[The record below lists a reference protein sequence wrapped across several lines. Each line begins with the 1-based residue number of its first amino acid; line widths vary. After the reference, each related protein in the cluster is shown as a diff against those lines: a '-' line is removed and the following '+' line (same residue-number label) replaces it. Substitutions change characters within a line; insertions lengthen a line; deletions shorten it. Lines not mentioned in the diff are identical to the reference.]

1 MPIQD
6 EHWCERMINGDLSI
20 NETKRLK
27 EWKFNEENFFIEPPP
42 DEDEMDNGIQI
53 TEEDDKC
60 LNLQKLFLFHN
71 KPLSKE
77 ENEYPLAYAMVTHKS
92 VIQTMTMVSSVY
104 QPQNAYCIVVDDK
117 SSDDFLKKIQMLA
130 DCFPNIFVLVNFM
143 GFSKMGGASELRGAE
158 RRFKMENVG
167 TIEWCKFG
175 VVRAVFT
182 CLKHLT
188 EKNHNWRYLQYLS
201 GVDLPLKTNLEMVR
215 IFKQLNG
222 TINADVLPFERYRV
236 RLIKGSI
243 KSPLTLWKSS
253 LSALIS
259 REAADAMVKSD
270 KVKDLLNYLQYTW
283 CSDESLWATI
293 AGNPEELKIPG
304 GFDAKFFYYSLLRES
319 ERCITT
325 QKSTFKSLEQK
336 QQKNNKTTIKTPLSP
351 FTNSFQLSSF
361 YISRYQIWNQKRY
374 KHPITRT
381 GKQLAR
387 CYGKFVK
394 ESCVFGVDDMPN
406 LIRRPELVAH
416 KMYMD
421 FEPAAYFCLWKK
433 VRERALDWREQKKF
447 NAQVYSQLPSVR
459 IARGDPEEQIQ
470 YFFDDICHL
479 SISG

>member
-27 EWKFNEENFFIEPPP
+27 EWKFNEENFYVEPPP
-42 DEDEMDNGIQI
+42 DEDEMDEGIEI

-77 ENEYPLAYAMVTHKS
+77 ESQYPLAYAMVTHKS

-130 DCFPNIFVLVNFM
+130 DCFPNIFVL
-143 GFSKMGGASELRGAE
+143 
-158 RRFKMENVG
+158 NVG

-236 RLIKGSI
+236 RLLKGSI
-243 KSPLTLWKSS
+243 KPPLTLWKSS

-259 REAADAMVKSD
+259 REAADVMVKSD
-270 KVKDLLNYLQYTW
+270 KVKNLLNYLQYTW

-325 QKSTFKSLEQK
+325 QKSTFKSLEQQ
-336 QQKNNKTTIKTPLSP
+336 QQKNNKTSIKTPLPP

-421 FEPAAYFCLWKK
+421 FEPAGK
-433 VRERALDWREQKKF
+433 
-447 NAQVYSQLPSVR
+447 
-459 IARGDPEEQIQ
+459 
-470 YFFDDICHL
+470 
-479 SISG
+479 

>member
-1 MPIQD
+1 MFSIPIRQLFCSICLLLILIIAIFYLFKIDQIEENNIKRFSSRVTPKELIEEELDERNNKLRNELNQTIYNLVEGMPIED
-6 EHWCERMINGDLSI
+6 EHWCERMINGDLNI

-27 EWKFNEENFFIEPPP
+27 EWKFNEENFIVDPPP
-42 DEDEMDNGIQI
+42 DEDELNERIEI
-53 TEEDDKC
+53 TKEDDKC

-71 KPLSKE
+71 KPLSE
-77 ENEYPLAYAMVTHKS
+77 EEKQYPLAYAMVTHKS

-117 SSDDFLKKIQMLA
+117 SSDSFLKQIQMLA
-130 DCFPNIFVLVNFM
+130 DCFDNIFVLVMREIKKWVGQLDFLLFN
-143 GFSKMGGASELRGAE
+143 K
-158 RRFKMENVG
+158 NVG
-167 TIEWCKFG
+167 TIQWCKYG

-188 EKNHNWRYLQYLS
+188 EKTHNWRYLQ
-201 GVDLPLKTNLEMVR
+201 MVR

-222 TINADVLPFERYRV
+222 TINADVLPFENYRV
-236 RLIKGSI
+236 RLTHNSI
-243 KSPLTLWKSS
+243 EPPLTLWKSS

-259 REAADAMVKSD
+259 REAANIMVKSD
-270 KVKDLLNYLQYTW
+270 KVKELLNYLQYTW

-304 GFDAKFFYYSLLRES
+304 GFDARSLYNNLIREAD
-319 ERCITT
+319 RCITT
-325 QKSTFKSLEQK
+325 QKSTLKSQHKK
-336 QQKNNKTTIKTPLSP
+336 QNNNNITAKTPISP
-351 FTNSFQLSSF
+351 FTNSFKLSSF

-381 GKQLAR
+381 GKQFAK
-387 CYGKFVK
+387 CNGKFVK

-421 FEPAAYFCLWKK
+421 FEPAGK
-433 VRERALDWREQKKF
+433 
-447 NAQVYSQLPSVR
+447 
-459 IARGDPEEQIQ
+459 
-470 YFFDDICHL
+470 
-479 SISG
+479 

>member
-27 EWKFNEENFFIEPPP
+27 EWKFNEENFYVEPPP
-42 DEDEMDNGIQI
+42 DEDEMDEGIEI

-130 DCFPNIFVLVNFM
+130 DCFPNIFVL
-143 GFSKMGGASELRGAE
+143 
-158 RRFKMENVG
+158 NVG

-236 RLIKGSI
+236 RLLKGSI
-243 KSPLTLWKSS
+243 KPPLTLWKSS

-259 REAADAMVKSD
+259 REAADVMVKSD
-270 KVKDLLNYLQYTW
+270 KVKNLLNYLQYTW

-293 AGNPEELKIPG
+293 AGNPEVCKEEKLKEITS
-304 GFDAKFFYYSLLRES
+304 KTFYNL
-319 ERCITT
+319 
-325 QKSTFKSLEQK
+325 
-336 QQKNNKTTIKTPLSP
+336 
-351 FTNSFQLSSF
+351 
-361 YISRYQIWNQKRY
+361 Y

-433 VRERALDWREQKKF
+433 VRERALDWREQKTF